1 MTAYT
6 RFKIN
11 SSQVAQETIDG
22 EVVIINLQSGIYY
35 SLQNVGASIW
45 GLIENGMTIDQT
57 IDSIARQYDGNRSD
71 IDSGVNQLITELKQA
86 DLIEPVEETVN
97 PDAIPTETEIIPETT
112 EKPRFEMP
120 VLQQYEDMQD
130 LLLLDPIH
138 EVDDTGWP
146 NRPEP
151 N

>member
-1 MTAYT
+1 MTAST

-57 IDSIARQYDGNRSD
+57 IEGIARQYDGNRSD
-71 IDSGVNQLITELKQA
+71 IDSGINQLIAELKQA

-97 PDAIPTETEIIPETT
+97 PDAIPIPETT
-112 EKPRFEMP
+112 EKLRFEMP

-138 EVDDTGWP
+138 AVDDTGWP

>member
-1 MTAYT
+1 MTAST

-11 SSQVAQETIDG
+11 TSQVAHETIEG

-35 SLQNVGASIW
+35 SLQDVGASIW

-57 IDSIARQYDGNRSD
+57 IESIARQYDANRSD
-71 IDSGVNQLITELKQA
+71 IDNGVNQLITELKQA

-97 PDAIPTETEIIPETT
+97 PDAIPIPETT
-112 EKPRFEMP
+112 EKSPFEMP
-120 VLQQYEDMQD
+120 RLQQYEDMQD

-138 EVDDTGWP
+138 EVDETGWP
-146 NRPEP
+146 NRPEQ